1 MYLSPGKERILRLY
15 FEDPLL
21 EIHLSAIS
29 RQTRLV
35 PDNVQKF
42 TRAFVEAGLLTRRK
56 TGSMAFFKANL
67 DNSELIKIFEAF
79 ELTRKQAFL
88 QRHKAM
94 ARLLGE
100 LTERLLAVSEHEIQ
114 LIALF
119 GSVARGAWK
128 RSSDID
134 LLTLTSRDTKA
145 TGKWFDAVRRHVEP
159 LLDLAPVNTTI
170 AQFTEGL
177 RKRTAF
183 YDELWRDRVV
193 LYNEFLFWQ
202 LTLEALNSHA

>member
-1 MYLSPGKERILRLY
+1 MYLSPGKERILHLY
-15 FEDPLL
+15 FQDPLL
-21 EIHLSAIS
+21 ELHQLAIS
-29 RQTRLV
+29 RKTDLV
-35 PDNVQKF
+35 PDNVHKF
-42 TRAFVEAGLLTRRK
+42 TKAFAEAGLLRRRK
-56 TGSMAFFKANL
+56 VGAMTFFTANL
-67 DNSELIKIFEAF
+67 ANPELIKIFEGF
-79 ELTRKQAFL
+79 ELARRQAFL

-100 LTERLLAVSEHEIQ
+100 LTDRLLAVSEHEIQ

-128 RSSDID
+128 RGSDID
-134 LLTLTSRDTKA
+134 LLTVTPRDTKA

-170 AQFTEGL
+170 AQFTDGL

-193 LYNEFLFWQ
+193 LYNEFLFWR
-202 LTLEALNSHA
+202 LALEALNSHG

>member
-1 MYLSPGKERILRLY
+1 MYLSPGKERILQLY
-15 FEDPLL
+15 FQDPRL
-21 EIHLSAIS
+21 EIHLLEIS
-29 RQTRLV
+29 RRTKLV

-42 TRAFVEAGLLTRRK
+42 TRAFVEAHLLIRRK
-56 TGSMAFFKANL
+56 VGSMTFFTAQL
-67 DNSELIKIFEAF
+67 DNPELMKIFEGF
-79 ELTRKQAFL
+79 ELKRREAFF
-88 QRHKAM
+88 QKHKAI

-100 LTERLLAVSEHEIQ
+100 LTERLLEVSQREIQ
-114 LIALF
+114 LVALF

-128 RSSDID
+128 RGSDID
-134 LLTLTSRDTKA
+134 LLTVTPRDTKA
-145 TGKWFDAVRRHVEP
+145 TARWFDAVRRHVEP

-177 RKRTAF
+177 RKRSAF

-202 LTLEALNSHA
+202 LALEALKGHG